1 MNYNGCKIWRHLIIW
16 LSCSWVFTVLE
27 KIKLYNSLCK
37 DIEPWK
43 MYGKTHNSQMLNA
56 SVLNYT
62 TYTLDSA
69 SRRSNHKN
77 FLQRIPREEVEMH
90 SNIVLKAA
98 KKLDKDIQITTVGS
112 YHRGAQTCGEVAPRP
127 NSLSEGKTATG
138 GTWKTDGQMLVIE
151 LKTSGA
157 MWRTV
162 WRPRK
167 ARCMFPGG
175 WF

>member
-1 MNYNGCKIWRHLIIW
+1 
-16 LSCSWVFTVLE
+16 
-27 KIKLYNSLCK
+27 
-37 DIEPWK
+37 

-127 NSLSEGKTATG
+127 NSLS
-138 GTWKTDGQMLVIE
+138 DY
-151 LKTSGA
+151 
-157 MWRTV
+157 
-162 WRPRK
+162 
-167 ARCMFPGG
+167 
-175 WF
+175 